1 MHLLPSVRKF
11 HNSKLFFSKIELSK
25 ILSCYSLGVSKGNW
39 KDYAIFFG
47 KQEASFYMFKH
58 SLASPDCILTKIT
71 KNKKNSIVYNLKI
84 QNSLKKKYNKIDD
97 ILAFLKRRELH
108 TVSYTHLTLPT
119 TPYV

>member
-39 KDYAIFFG
+39 KDYAIIFG

-71 KNKKNSIVYNLKI
+71 KNKKNSIIYNLKI

-97 ILAFLKRRELH
+97 ILAYLKRRELH
-108 TVSYTHLTLPT
+108 II
-119 TPYV
+119 